1 MSLKSLKRKELEI
14 SGKALLKVKW
24 KKINK
29 GTDSLP
35 QTQIFYPAIALQPV
49 GVELWYFKL
58 TLFDINRIN
67 SLKQLRSTS
76 LGCKNIG
83 IWKSGCVVKTQFK
96 DPTVFLQ
103 TVTAYAN

>member
-14 SGKALLKVKW
+14 SGKALLKVKL

-29 GTDSLP
+29 GTDYLP

-49 GVELWYFKL
+49 GVELWYLKL
-58 TLFDINRIN
+58 TRLILI

-96 DPTVFLQ
+96 DSTVFL
-103 TVTAYAN
+103 